1 MGFDKVCLDFPCIPF
16 YSLSKMY
23 VAIKYQVV
31 ALCKVPD
38 CPAIPPPKKNTFRRI
53 CSVDILQ
60 SVQGGNL
67 FQHPI

>member
-1 MGFDKVCLDFPCIPF
+1 
-16 YSLSKMY
+16 MY
-23 VAIKYQVV
+23 VAIKYQVF

-38 CPAIPPPKKNTFRRI
+38 CPAIPPPPPKKNTFRRI